1 MHRGGE
7 DKVGGLNRN
16 RNGSQKGQDGMKI
29 RALRVFLTP
38 NFDTSFV
45 ERYERY
51 DRNESLLEV
60 VQVALVDQK
69 KSTGVGSKGATCR
82 HDISTAPSRTVTTET
97 ARQHGT
103 SGRAARA

>member
-1 MHRGGE
+1 MSAPRPRGAALGKEVEVHQGGE

-16 RNGSQKGQDGMKI
+16 RNGSLSKGQDGMKI
-29 RALRVFLTP
+29 RELRVFLTP

-51 DRNESLLEV
+51 ERNESLVEV

-69 KSTGVGSKGATCR
+69 VNRCR
-82 HDISTAPSRTVTTET
+82 FQGYNMSP
-97 ARQHGT
+97 
-103 SGRAARA
+103 